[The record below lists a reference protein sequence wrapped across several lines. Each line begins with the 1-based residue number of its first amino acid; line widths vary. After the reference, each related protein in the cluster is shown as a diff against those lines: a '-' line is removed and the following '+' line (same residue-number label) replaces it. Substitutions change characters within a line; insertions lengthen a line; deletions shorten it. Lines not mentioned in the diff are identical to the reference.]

1 MKERRRPGTRRARR
15 LLGLLGLALI
25 GPFVLSQLAT
35 GAVETVGVVNVN
47 TASQEELQLL
57 PGVGPVRARAILAE
71 RKKRGGFK
79 RIEEL
84 AQVKGLGDSMLSRL
98 RPHVVLSGLTTA
110 RQQERRRHNQPS
122 QAGG

>member
-25 GPFVLSQLAT
+25 GPLVLSQLAT

-110 RQQERRRHNQPS
+110 RQQERPRNNQPS
-122 QAGG
+122 QGGG